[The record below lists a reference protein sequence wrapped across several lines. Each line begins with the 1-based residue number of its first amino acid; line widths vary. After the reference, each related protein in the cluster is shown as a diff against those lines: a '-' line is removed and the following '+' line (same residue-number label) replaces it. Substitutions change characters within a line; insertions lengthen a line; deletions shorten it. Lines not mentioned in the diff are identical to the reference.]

1 MKNYNLKVIH
11 YHRKPELDY
20 FSIERLFIDIRAAMP
35 SDIGVVVRESTF
47 LSRGVWRRVFNIVE
61 AAFRQGDVNHV
72 TGDVHFL
79 TYLLKR
85 ERTVLTIHDCVSLV
99 RLRGI
104 EKWCLRLLWYILPV
118 HRAGV
123 ITVISASTK
132 REVLKFVRCDPEKI
146 QVIYNCVSEIFR
158 PDARLFSAT
167 CPRVLQVGT
176 GHNKNIERVA
186 EALVGISCRWI
197 IVGRLSEA
205 QREVIESYGIS
216 YENYVGLSEDALLE
230 QYRLA
235 DMLVFASTYEGF
247 GLPIVEA
254 NAVGRA
260 VITSNLYSMP
270 EVAGDAACLVDP
282 YDVVSIRAGILRVI
296 EDADYRDDLVKS
308 GFDNVERFRPS
319 VIAEHYAQL
328 YRQIYSGQR
337 S

>member
-1 MKNYNLKVIH
+1 MKKKIIKVIH

-20 FSIERLFIDIRAAMP
+20 YSIERLFIDIRAAMP
-35 SDIGVVVRESTF
+35 SDIDVVVRESTF

-85 ERTVLTIHDCVSLV
+85 ERTVLTVHDCVSLE
-99 RLRGI
+99 RLSGI
-104 EKWCLRLLWYILPV
+104 EKWCLRLLWYMLPV

-158 PDARLFSAT
+158 PEARLFSAT

-205 QREVIESYGIS
+205 QRELIESYGIS

-247 GLPIVEA
+247 GLPIIEA
-254 NAVGRA
+254 NAVGRP
-260 VITSNLYSMP
+260 VVTSDLYSMP
-270 EVAGDAACLVDP
+270 EVAGEAACLVDP
-282 YDVVSIRAGILRVI
+282 FDVESIRSGIVRVI
-296 EDADYRDDLVKS
+296 EDADYRNRLVEA
-308 GFDNVERFRPS
+308 GFSNRERFRPA
-319 VIAEHYAQL
+319 VIAEQYATI
-328 YRQIYSGQR
+328 YRKLVE
-337 S
+337 